1 MRVDPRA
8 TYRVQ
13 LREEFDFDAA
23 AAIVPYLEQL
33 GVSHLYCSPYMQA
46 AVHSPHGYDVVDPT
60 RVSDAL
66 GGEAG
71 LGRLDACPR
80 EGTHRSAPRRR
91 TQPRVALRN
100 AANTWWWDVL
110 RRGRASQYAHFFDID
125 WDAPGLQ
132 GRVLLPVLGAPRD
145 EVLAGGGL
153 EVVHDRRRHLRAAL

>member
-23 AAIVPYLEQL
+23 AAIAPYLEQL

-46 AVHSPHGYDVVDPT
+46 AAHSPHGYDAVDPT

-66 GGEAG
+66 GGGPG
-71 LGRLDACPR
+71 LGRLDR
-80 EGTHRSAPRRR
+80 
-91 TQPRVALRN
+91 ALEKAHIGQLLDVVPNHVSIAERAN
-100 AANTWWWDVL
+100 AWWWDVL

-132 GRVLLPVLGAPRD
+132 GRVLLPVLGAPLD
-145 EVLAGGGL
+145 EVLAARWARGGH
-153 EVVHDRRRHLRAAL
+153 ERRRHLRAAP